1 MFRLSR
7 STAWAWVLL
16 VAVLFVRLG
25 DAHLHL
31 CFDGQE
37 PPATVH
43 VMEDTAHHD
52 DGAGTGVSEHNDQD
66 INLFDAVLAKKAG
79 AADFLLLAIAVILL
93 LLPRLSVRQKVFFAP
108 VQTVAS
114 LPLFFHPPLRGPPL

>member
-7 STAWAWVLL
+7 STAWTWVLL
-16 VAVLFVRLG
+16 TAVLFARLG
-25 DAHLHL
+25 DAHVHL

-37 PPATVH
+37 PPTTMH
-43 VMEDTAHHD
+43 VMEDAAHHD
-52 DGAGTGVSEHNDQD
+52 GDDAGVSGHNDQD
-66 INLFDAVLAKKAG
+66 VNLFDAVLAKKAG
-79 AADFLLLAIAVILL
+79 AADFLLLAVTIVAL
-93 LLPRLSVRQKVFFAP
+93 LLPRQPVRQKIFFAP